1 MQTRYRA
8 VCALQQVQ
16 RYGAIDRTHMLF
28 SKLQYLPMP
37 KCFAGSPSAL
47 AAATLQELPGQ
58 VYTFRYFFIAL
69 HTSLIN
75 KSHVGTQQV
84 ELYMRMNGLKP
95 NPARAVVAGSM
106 SVAAVPTSP
115 GAFPAPHGGSGVV
128 LISYN
133 YCCGVCCAC
142 CGRPFAKITNCAN
155 DIQRPQLLSRSSPAH
170 FQLRMANLPRPP

>member
-1 MQTRYRA
+1 
-8 VCALQQVQ
+8 
-16 RYGAIDRTHMLF
+16 MLF

-47 AAATLQELPGQ
+47 AAATLRELPGQ

-69 HTSLIN
+69 HTPLIN

-84 ELYMRMNGLKP
+84 ELYMRMNGIKP

-106 SVAAVPTSP
+106 SVAAMPV
-115 GAFPAPHGGSGVV
+115 ANAAHGGSSVV
-128 LISYN
+128 LISYEC
-133 YCCGVCCAC
+133 YCGVCCAC

-170 FQLRMANLPRPP
+170 FRLRMANLPLIRTASPPRLRLL